1 MEKDEWSFKF
11 SDLFTVPNFITY
23 FRFIL
28 IAPFVYF
35 FLNENYIMSAA
46 CIGASGLSDC
56 CDGFFARKL
65 NQVTPLG
72 KILDPIAD
80 KLTLFAAAICIV
92 IYMPSTFS
100 LLALLVLKDVLML
113 LGGMDLIKREITPPA
128 AKWYGKIG
136 TVVFYFSIC
145 IIVFFKAVFGYE
157 NMYLDFV
164 LILITTITM
173 FFALFQYAKIYFS
186 LIKDN
191 NRKKSKNKEQ
201 KN

>member
-46 CIGASGLSDC
+46 CIAASGLSDC

-92 IYMPSTFS
+92 IYMPSTFP